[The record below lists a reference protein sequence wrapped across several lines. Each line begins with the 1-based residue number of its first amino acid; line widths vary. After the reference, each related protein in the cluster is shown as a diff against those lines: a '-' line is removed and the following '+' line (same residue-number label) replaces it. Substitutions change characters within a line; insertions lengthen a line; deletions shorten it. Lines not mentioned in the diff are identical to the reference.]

1 MNFKRLA
8 IFVGVLLFVL
18 LAILASIFLRAPY
31 SGEQAAEVFVDGDDT
46 KDSVLNKLSEK
57 GISVTAFKLLSIVK
71 EYRPSTGRYVITNDL
86 SATDLFRKLRNR
98 QQDPVNVT
106 IPSSRTFDRVASAI
120 AHNLMMDSASIH
132 ETLTDKAII
141 ERLGYTTE
149 TFPALF
155 IPNTYEVYWD
165 ISIDDLLSRL
175 KKENERFWT
184 DERQTLANEL
194 GMTREEVYTLASIVD
209 EETANDGE
217 KPMIAGLYLNRLHKG
232 MLLQA
237 DPTVKKAVGDW
248 SLRRVLNVHLHTDS
262 PYNTYRYQGL
272 PPGPLRITSIAGID
286 AVLHH
291 SQHNYLYM
299 CAKEDFSG
307 THNFAATY
315 AEHQQNARRYVNAL
329 NQRGIK

>member
-1 MNFKRLA
+1 MKRSA
-8 IFVGVLLFVL
+8 IFVGTLLLVVTTILANML
-18 LAILASIFLRAPY
+18 LGHPLENRENAILLIDA
-31 SGEQAAEVFVDGDDT
+31 DDT
-46 KDSVLNKLSEK
+46 RDSVLAKMKYE
-57 GISVTAFKLLSIVK
+57 GISTSGFKLFSIVK

-106 IPSSRTFDRVASAI
+106 IPSSRTFDRVASAL
-120 AHNLMMDSASIH
+120 ARNLMVDSASIH
-132 ETLTDKAII
+132 EALTDKATI

-155 IPNTYEVYWD
+155 IPNTYQVYWD

-175 KKENERFWT
+175 QKENARFWT
-184 DERQTLANEL
+184 DERQALADEL
-194 GMTREEVYTLASIVD
+194 EMTREEVYTLASIVD

-248 SLRRVLNVHLHTDS
+248 SLRRVLNVHLLTDS

-291 SQHNYLYM
+291 THHNYLYM